1 MTEGTTTIR
10 AAAGHRRLDRRAV
23 LGGAAGAAAAGLAS
37 HMGAPIPAAAQDASP
52 AAGEGGKATFVL
64 VHGAYAGAWIW
75 RGVIPL
81 LRAAGHEVYATTA
94 TGMGDRVHLAD
105 PAINL
110 DVYVTDVVNVLA
122 YEDLHDVILVGHS
135 FGGFIISGVAEQV
148 PERLARLVYLDA
160 IVPEDGQSNYSFWGY
175 NDEGIGLEYR
185 EGVAAGWPG
194 FEVVYPGVEEFL
206 RGMTK
211 DPADADWLI
220 SKFTPQPLAASS
232 QPIQLGNPKAAELP
246 RSYIFCTE
254 EKGTAEEDPLTRI
267 AERLRSDPA
276 WSFQEIAANHMVLV
290 NDPQATSEALLSL
303 V

>member
-1 MTEGTTTIR
+1 MTEGITTIR
-10 AAAGHRRLDRRAV
+10 NDAASHRRLDRRAV
-23 LGGAAGAAAAGLAS
+23 LGGAAGMTAAGIVTRL
-37 HMGAPIPAAAQDASP
+37 GAPAPAAAQEEP
-52 AAGEGGKATFVL
+52 ATFVL

-75 RGVIPL
+75 RDVIPL

-105 PAINL
+105 PAIDL
-110 DVYVTDVVNVLA
+110 DVYITDIVNVLA
-122 YEDLHDVILVGHS
+122 YEDLHDVTLVGHS

-160 IVPEDGQSNYSFWGY
+160 IVPEDGQSNYAFWGY

-194 FEVVYPGVEEFL
+194 FEVVYPGVEDFL
-206 RGMTK
+206 RAMTK

-232 QPIQLGNPKAAELP
+232 QPIQLGNPTAAELP
-246 RSYIFCTE
+246 RAYIFCTE
-254 EKGTAEEDPLTRI
+254 EKGTADEDPLTRI

-290 NDPQATSEALLSL
+290 NDPQATAEALLSL